1 MFLARTALALSLLAA
16 CNGDKATDEEDALAG
31 TTLSVHPPVG
41 GQGQSIDVTLSASQ
55 SFFEYGGSAV
65 DFGEGITVESLTVQD
80 GWEATARIA
89 IDADA
94 ALGMRDVGL
103 TIGTDTRTLED
114 SFEVIDQS
122 FSISPDTA
130 KMGETIDVDILGANT
145 EWTGGV
151 TWPYFGDDI
160 TVVDFS
166 VLSPTLATATVSV
179 SADAVPGARNVTMDN
194 GGGDLVVLYDG
205 FHVDRVALA
214 AAFDPSEA
222 EQGETVDFT
231 ITARDTNFLADTPDL
246 AFFDTWGENPDIVV
260 DSITVLDAQN
270 LYGRMTL
277 SNAASLGMR
286 DVLLTTD
293 GEGVLI
299 EDAFEV
305 VSGDWN
311 LEEVAISLRYYV
323 QRAVDNSTGAV
334 SESVVAYCMFYIPL
348 DPPCP
353 SSSGSGSGS
362 GSLGTPDPYDN
373 NGVWSVTGEGSSD
386 EGEDC
391 PTPTTIGAGD
401 YVWLESPA
409 NTITLERYEDS
420 SSGAIYYINTDLTMD
435 DYIPNNWYDLH
446 TQGED
451 GGIGEYLLEEVQ
463 PTVPADWQWLTPS
476 LWGNY
481 THDRSED
488 FAFTWTPAQTYP
500 DAIFFVELFD
510 YYALGPMAE
519 ESYYGYAAVYPW
531 DDGEH
536 AFTADE
542 VGQFAAGG
550 VPVTAYSY
558 IEGPEFGLPESIY
571 QENTAPSWIL
581 YSMYMVLE

>member
-1 MFLARTALALSLLAA
+1 MTILRPLLALALTFGCS
-16 CNGDKATDEEDALAG
+16 GDKAGDDDAASG
-31 TTLSVHPPVG
+31 TTIELTPPVG
-41 GQGQSIDVTLSASQ
+41 GQGQSIDVLFEASQ
-55 SFFEYGGSAV
+55 SYFEYGNSTAT
-65 DFGEGITVESLTVQD
+65 FGDGVTVESLTVQD
-80 GWEATARIA
+80 GWTMTARIA

-94 ALGMRDVGL
+94 ELGLRDVDL
-103 TIGTDTRTLED
+103 TVGSSSSSLVD

-122 FSISPDTA
+122 FSVNPDTA
-130 KMGETIDVDILGANT
+130 KMGETVDVDMLGVNT

-160 TVVDFS
+160 DIVDFS

-179 SADAVPGARNVTMDN
+179 SGDAVPGRRNITMDN

-205 FHVDRVALA
+205 FNVDRVALA

-222 EQGETVDFT
+222 EQGETVEFT
-231 ITARDTNFLADTPDL
+231 ITARDTNFLADTPDIE
-246 AFFDTWGENPDIVV
+246 FFDLWGENPDIVI
-260 DSITVLDAQN
+260 DSLTVLDAQN

-305 VSGDWN
+305 VTGDWN
-311 LEEVAISLRYYV
+311 LEEVAISLAYYV
-323 QRAVDNSTGAV
+323 TRSVDNNTGEVA
-334 SESVVAYCMFYIPL
+334 ENVVAYCMFYIPL

-353 SSSGSGSGS
+353 TSGGSGSGS
-362 GSLGTPDPYDN
+362 GSLGTPDPYDS
-373 NGVWSVTGEGSSD
+373 NGVWSVTGEGKSE

-391 PTPTTIGAGD
+391 PYPTTIGAGD
-401 YVWLESPA
+401 YVWLESAA
-409 NTITLERYEDS
+409 NTITMGRYEDT
-420 SSGAIYYINTDLTMD
+420 SSGQIYYINTDLTMD
-435 DYIPNNWYDLH
+435 DYVTNNWYDLH

-451 GGIGEYLLEEVQ
+451 GGIGEYLLEDVQ

-481 THDRSED
+481 THNRAND
-488 FAFTWTPAQTYP
+488 FDFTWTPAETYP
-500 DAIFFVELFD
+500 DAFFFVELFD
-510 YYALGPMAE
+510 YNALGPMAE

-531 DDGEH
+531 DDGVH
-536 AFTADE
+536 AFTASE
-542 VGQFAAGG
+542 VSQFAAGG

-571 QENTAPSWIL
+571 QENTAPSYIL